1 MRVYASG
8 MRTLAAVFKALSDET
23 RLAMLGLL
31 LREGELCVCDFVEV
45 LGVTQ
50 SKASRHLRYLV
61 NAGLLQ
67 DRRKAVW
74 VHFRI
79 ADKPGDI
86 QKAVLDGLRRTLP
99 DQVPAHLVSAL
110 ATWRKCKCRGSLA
123 CKPPAGRSLKG
134 KQ

>member
-1 MRVYASG
+1 

-45 LGVTQ
+45 LGITQ

-86 QKAVLDGLRRTLP
+86 QKAVLESLRTSLP
-99 DQVPAHLVSAL
+99 DQVPAELTQAL
-110 ATWRKCKCRGSLA
+110 AAWRKCKCRGA
-123 CKPPAGRSLKG
+123 IGCKPSAARGTHR
-134 KQ
+134 

>member
-1 MRVYASG
+1 
-8 MRTLAAVFKALSDET
+8 MRTPAAVFKALSDET

-31 LREGELCVCDFVEV
+31 LREGELCVCDFVQV
-45 LGVTQ
+45 LGITQ

-86 QKAVLDGLRRTLP
+86 QKAVLESLRTSLP
-99 DQVPAHLVSAL
+99 DQVPAELVRAL
-110 ATWRKCKCRGSLA
+110 ATWRKCKCRGAECTPSAAKARLL
-123 CKPPAGRSLKG
+123 GGHR
-134 KQ
+134 